1 MWLCTKLGFYSIV
14 RKAPDEFHVRARCE
28 RDLVNLRKAVEK
40 RLHKPAAR
48 WKIHRSE
55 PADYR
60 FRIVISAVSLQGV
73 MQTLA
78 QELDYSNF
86 KGIISATEDQREKLP
101 IYSDFHHDME
111 QFQNAPDKRKIDLFP
126 DVDSQH

>member
-14 RKAPDEFHVRARCE
+14 RKAPDEFHVRARC
-28 RDLVNLRKAVEK
+28 RGDLVNLRKAVAE

-48 WKIHRSE
+48 WTIHRSE

-60 FRIVISAVSLQGV
+60 YRIIVSAVSFQGV

-86 KGIISATEDQREKLP
+86 KGVIAQTDHQREKLP

-111 QFQNAPDKRKIDLFP
+111 DWQAQRGRPAPRASAFDW
-126 DVDSQH
+126 Q